1 MKYSEF
7 GKDSSLKNKLEEGPQ
22 KKIIGNDLPTELN
35 IIREGQSKKEQEKII
50 LNNFYEENKEGV
62 SPYLMKI
69 LDSADHEKEEYD
81 KKESEKKTNIKN
93 CKEKNE
99 KKFNSKE
106 NSSLKIYKI
115 KSQSIEKEK
124 KIKKQKNEKK
134 IYFEKK
140 KVVEKKFYLNHN
152 FEDFELIEKIKGS
165 ENKENQNY
173 VNKLNIKHAYPELFE
188 NFNFDFLNFEFIPKI
203 AHIDDGDKVNL
214 NNEEIFNI
222 SSNHSRD
229 KQKLNSLNEGLTNYA
244 VGYHPPFRRF
254 VYYYSGTNYTN
265 NI

>member
-1 MKYSEF
+1 M
-7 GKDSSLKNKLEEGPQ
+7 
-22 KKIIGNDLPTELN
+22 
-35 IIREGQSKKEQEKII
+35 
-50 LNNFYEENKEGV
+50 
-62 SPYLMKI
+62 
-69 LDSADHEKEEYD
+69 
-81 KKESEKKTNIKN
+81 
-93 CKEKNE
+93 
-99 KKFNSKE
+99 
-106 NSSLKIYKI
+106 
-115 KSQSIEKEK
+115 
-124 KIKKQKNEKK
+124 
-134 IYFEKK
+134 
-140 KVVEKKFYLNHN
+140 EKKFYLNHN

-203 AHIDDGDKVNL
+203 VHIDDGDKVNL